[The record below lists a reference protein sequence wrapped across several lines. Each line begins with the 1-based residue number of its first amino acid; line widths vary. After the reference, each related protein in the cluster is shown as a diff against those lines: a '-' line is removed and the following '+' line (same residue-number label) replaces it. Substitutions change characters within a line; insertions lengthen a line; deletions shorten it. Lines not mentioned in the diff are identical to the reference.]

1 MTNNGS
7 KPVVDQLHEQA
18 ARGVEA
24 IQLIVTERDDLR
36 LQNDRMSAELAL
48 LRERNNQLD
57 SRLKMASSERD
68 HYMRHA
74 VELVSRLNNIQL
86 LIVSAVEEAGR
97 VAYRPSL
104 VGRVSDKPEVPS
116 EDAKAIENLL
126 KRLPQNNGDTTNVNK

>member
-1 MTNNGS
+1 MTNNGG
-7 KPVVDQLHEQA
+7 KPLVDQLHEQA

-36 LQNDRMSAELAL
+36 LQCDRMSAELAL

-97 VAYRPSL
+97 IAYRPSL
-104 VGRVSDKPEVPS
+104 VGKAQERETVSS
-116 EDAKAIENLL
+116 EDVKAIEGIL
-126 KRLPQNNGDTTNVNK
+126 KRLPQNNGDTTQ